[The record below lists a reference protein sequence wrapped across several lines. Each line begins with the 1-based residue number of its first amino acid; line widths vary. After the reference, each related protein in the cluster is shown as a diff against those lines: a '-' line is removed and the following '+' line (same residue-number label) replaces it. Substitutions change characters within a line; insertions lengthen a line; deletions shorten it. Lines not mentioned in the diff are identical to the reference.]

1 MKYYELKSNREL
13 KQIINKLVNENQI
26 IKNYIIKMEDK
37 LDIETLNH
45 FRIEIK
51 KKKILMRELEE
62 IIEKRKQG
70 GW

>member
-26 IKNYIIKMEDK
+26 IKNYIIKMENK